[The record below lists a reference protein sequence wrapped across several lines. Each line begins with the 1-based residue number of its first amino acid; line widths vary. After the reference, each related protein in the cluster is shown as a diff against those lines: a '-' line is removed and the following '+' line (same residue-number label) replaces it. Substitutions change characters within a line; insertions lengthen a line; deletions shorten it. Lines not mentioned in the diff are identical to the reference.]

1 MRRLR
6 AREGK
11 RYLNFVQRWIPLEEE
26 YFTDYAIE
34 RNAEM
39 TVVTG

>member
-11 RYLNFVQRWIPLEEE
+11 LYLNFVQRWIPLEEE